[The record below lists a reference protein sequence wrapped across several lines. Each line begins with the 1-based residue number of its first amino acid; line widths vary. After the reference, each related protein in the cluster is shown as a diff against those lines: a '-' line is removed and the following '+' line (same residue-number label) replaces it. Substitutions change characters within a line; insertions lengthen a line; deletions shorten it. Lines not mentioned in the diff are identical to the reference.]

1 MRLGSSYT
9 DFQPTVKDYSYK
21 VWILHWRA
29 GVQAWAVEEEEFL
42 VEVTGARTSA
52 TGLALQMAR
61 RWTKYILIY
70 YVPTG

>member
-52 TGLALQMAR
+52 SGLALQMA
-61 RWTKYILIY
+61 KYILIY